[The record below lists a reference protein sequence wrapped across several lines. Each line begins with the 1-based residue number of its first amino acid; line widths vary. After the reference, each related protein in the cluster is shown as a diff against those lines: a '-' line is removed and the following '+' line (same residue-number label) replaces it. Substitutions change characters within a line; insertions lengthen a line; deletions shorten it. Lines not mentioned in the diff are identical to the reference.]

1 MNKKGSTLVMVITL
15 VAIMSIFTLAL
26 FTITVADKKAVVQQD
41 DKMQSHYIARA
52 GIEIVA
58 EYIISNPE
66 AAQKFKNKTSETF
79 SDGFDGT
86 FQVSV
91 ETEENED
98 GDTIEVTLR
107 ATGSVEEKEDRVQL
121 KLVPP
126 NLAYAIFTNQ
136 SIELDGYWDIQ
147 DQIGSNGSITGDTHE
162 EDGSLEKTPYM
173 DIGLIAWGIP
183 YLSEKNN
190 DVEEL
195 SIPYAIGAVDELV
208 DNTIVSFNSP
218 SFETKL
224 ELDPDN
230 MILLEYDVF
239 ELGKELTI
247 DTLDPDS
254 DPTDPEYQ
262 DLLIII
268 NESMALKG
276 DLTIIGEGKVIVAVR
291 GTEETL
297 TEVTI
302 STPEIYGNSDPDKLW
317 FFLDKYSML
326 SYQTPATLHARI
338 IAPESLI
345 SLQAG
350 STIYGEITADR
361 LIGNGGDDVTSN
373 PTVIYV
379 PSAYGTISYGFRR
392 GEWNEW

>member
-66 AAQKFKNKTSETF
+66 EVQKFKNQTSEVF

-86 FQVSV
+86 FEVSV
-91 ETEENED
+91 ETVENED
-98 GDTIEVTLR
+98 GDTVEVTLR
-107 ATGSVEEKEDRVQL
+107 ATGVVEEKQDRVQL

-126 NLAYAIFTNQ
+126 NMALAIFTNQ

-162 EDGSLEKTPYM
+162 EDGSLERNPYM

-183 YLSEKNN
+183 YLSEKNDN
-190 DVEEL
+190 VEEL
-195 SIPYAIGAVDELV
+195 SNPYAIGAVDELE

-247 DTLDPDS
+247 DTGD
-254 DPTDPEYQ
+254 Q
-262 DLLIII
+262 DILIVI

-276 DLTIIGEGKVIVAVR
+276 DLTILGEGKVIVAIR

-297 TEVTI
+297 SEVTI

-317 FFLDKYSML
+317 FFLDKYSTL
-326 SYQTPATLHARI
+326 SYQTPATLYARI
-338 IAPESLI
+338 IAPESII
-345 SLQAG
+345 SLHAQ

-361 LIGNGGDDVTSN
+361 LINNSGDDVNSN

-379 PSAYGTISYGFRR
+379 PSAYGTIPYGFRR

>member
-58 EYIISNPE
+58 EYIISNPGE
-66 AAQKFKNKTSETF
+66 VQKLKNQTSEVF

-86 FQVSV
+86 FEVSV
-91 ETEENED
+91 ETVENED
-98 GDTIEVTLR
+98 GDTVEVTLR
-107 ATGSVEEKEDRVQL
+107 ATGVVEEKQDRVQL

-126 NLAYAIFTNQ
+126 NMALAIFTNQ

-147 DQIGSNGSITGDTHE
+147 DQIGSNGSITGDIHE
-162 EDGSLEKTPYM
+162 EDGSLERNPYM

-183 YLSEKNN
+183 YLSEKNDN
-190 DVEEL
+190 VEEL
-195 SIPYAIGAVDELV
+195 SNPYAIGAVDELE

-247 DTLDPDS
+247 DTGD
-254 DPTDPEYQ
+254 Q
-262 DLLIII
+262 DILIVI

-276 DLTIIGEGKVIVAVR
+276 DLTILGEGKVIVAIR

-297 TEVTI
+297 SEVTI

-317 FFLDKYSML
+317 FFLDKYSTL
-326 SYQTPATLHARI
+326 SYQTPATLYARI
-338 IAPESLI
+338 IAPESII
-345 SLQAG
+345 SLHAQ

-361 LIGNGGDDVTSN
+361 LINNSGDDVNSN

-379 PSAYGTISYGFRR
+379 PSAYGTIPYGFRR

>member
-1 MNKKGSTLVMVITL
+1 MNKKGSTLVMVIAL
-15 VAIMSIFTLAL
+15 VAIMSVFIFAL
-26 FTITVADKKAVVQQD
+26 FTITVGDKKAVVQQD

-58 EYIISNPE
+58 EYIISNPGE
-66 AAQKFKNKTSETF
+66 VQKLKNQTSELF

-86 FQVSV
+86 FQVYV
-91 ETEENED
+91 ETVENAL

-107 ATGSVEEKEDRVQL
+107 ATGSVELHEDRVQL
-121 KLVPP
+121 KLIPP
-126 NLAYAIFTNQ
+126 GMAFAIFTNK

-147 DQIGSNGSITGDTHE
+147 DQIGSNGSITGDPHE
-162 EDGSLEKTPYM
+162 EDGSLIRSPYM

-183 YLSEKNN
+183 YLSEKND
-190 DVEEL
+190 DVIEL
-195 SIPYAIGAVDELV
+195 SNPVAIGPADELV
-208 DNTIVSFNSP
+208 DNAIVDFNAP
-218 SFETKL
+218 SFEEKL
-224 ELDPDN
+224 ELVPDD
-230 MILLEYDVF
+230 MLLFEYDVF

-247 DTLDPDS
+247 DTGD
-254 DPTDPEYQ
+254 Q
-262 DLLIII
+262 DTLIII
-268 NESMALKG
+268 DNSMELKG
-276 DLTIIGEGKVIVAVR
+276 DLTIIGEGKVIFAIR
-291 GTEETL
+291 GTPASQ

-317 FFLDKYSML
+317 FFLDKYSTL

-338 IAPESLI
+338 IGPESII
-345 SLQAG
+345 SLHAQ

-361 LIGNGGDDVTSN
+361 LINNSGDDVNSN

-379 PSAYGTISYGFRR
+379 PSAYGTLAYGFRR